1 MDLASTI
8 RQFII
13 DNFLFE
19 ENGKLDEST
28 SFLET
33 GIIDS
38 TGILEL
44 VTFLEES
51 FGVVVE
57 DEEMIPENLDS
68 IANLVGYLKRKLVHQ
83 HIPSQAGVAA

>member
-19 ENGKLDEST
+19 ENGKLNEST

-44 VTFLEES
+44 VTFLEDS
-51 FGVVVE
+51 FGIIVE

-68 IANLVGYLKRKLVHQ
+68 IGNLVGYLKRKKVHQ
-83 HIPSQAGVAA
+83 HTPPQAGIAA